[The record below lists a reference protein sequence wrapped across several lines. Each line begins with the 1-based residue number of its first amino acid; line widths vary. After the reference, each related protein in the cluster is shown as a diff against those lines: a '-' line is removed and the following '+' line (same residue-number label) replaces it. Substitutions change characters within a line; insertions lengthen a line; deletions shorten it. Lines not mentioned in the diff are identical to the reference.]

1 MSVQIKTDDGWIKV
15 AGKGLDGK
23 DGTNDYSQL
32 EFKPK
37 INGVTLM
44 GQLSA
49 LELNLVDYFTYSGL
63 ETRVDSL
70 ETIVGQANALL
81 EGV

>member
-32 EFKPK
+32 KFKPK
-37 INGVTLM
+37 INGVTLV
-44 GQLSA
+44 GELSA
-49 LELNLVDYFTYSGL
+49 LELDLIDYSTFSGL
-63 ETRVDSL
+63 RTRVTSL
-70 ETIVGQANALL
+70 ETTVGQANDLL